1 VSEPRVMEMRA
12 AASPVSSEQLPA
24 GAGERPAFAVVIPA
38 FNEAENV
45 GPLFDA
51 LAATFARHSLN
62 GEVVF
67 VDDGSTDETWSL
79 AVAAAARMGP
89 HARVARHRRN
99 LGKTEAVL
107 TAAREATA
115 DVFIIFDADLQH
127 STEEIPRFME
137 QIDAG
142 WDIVTGRKIGQY
154 QKRAVSS
161 VYNRLSRFLF
171 DVPVRDL
178 NSMKAFRRDVLD
190 SVSLR
195 HDWHRFF
202 VVIAYAQGFS
212 VTEIDIELFP
222 RRAGVSKYTGAGR
235 IASSVGD
242 LLVVWFYL
250 RFSRKPMQLFG
261 GLGLLLTMLGLLI
274 GLVAVGFRAFGFGP
288 PPTGYRPL
296 LGLVLL
302 LIVVGITLFG
312 FGFTAEMIALLR
324 SDVDQLKH
332 RDEHGEQRRAD

>member
-1 VSEPRVMEMRA
+1 VVCGDSRA
-12 AASPVSSEQLPA
+12 PFRYRADRGVK
-24 GAGERPAFAVVIPA
+24 PAFSVIVPA

-45 GPLFDA
+45 GPLFEA
-51 LAATFARHSLN
+51 LEATFARHSLN

-67 VDDGSTDETWSL
+67 VDDGSTDETWAY
-79 AVAAAARMGP
+79 AVAAAARMGDRA
-89 HARVARHRRN
+89 HVARHRRN
-99 LGKTEAVL
+99 LGKTEAIL
-107 TAAREATA
+107 TGAREASS
-115 DVFIIFDADLQH
+115 DVFIVFDADLQH
-127 STEEIPRFME
+127 STEEIPRFMAE
-137 QIDAG
+137 IDAG
-142 WDIVTGRKIGQY
+142 WDIVTGRKVGPY
-154 QKRAVSS
+154 EKRAVSS

-171 DVPVRDL
+171 EVPVRDL
-178 NSMKAFRRDVLD
+178 NSMKAFRREVLEE
-190 SVSLR
+190 VSLR

-202 VVIAYAQGFS
+202 VVIAYARGFS

-222 RRAGVSKYTGAGR
+222 RRAGVSKYQGVGR
-235 IASSVGD
+235 VIASVGD

-261 GLGLLLTMLGLLI
+261 GAGIILTSIGLLI
-274 GLVAVGFRAFGFGP
+274 GIVATILRGLGIGP

-324 SDVDQLKH
+324 SDVEQLKAKEKAQS
-332 RDEHGEQRRAD
+332 R

>member
-1 VSEPRVMEMRA
+1 VKPDFS
-12 AASPVSSEQLPA
+12 
-24 GAGERPAFAVVIPA
+24 VIVPA
-38 FNEAENV
+38 FNEAENI
-45 GPLFDA
+45 GPLFEA
-51 LAATFARHSLN
+51 LDATFARHSLN
-62 GEVVF
+62 GEVIF
-67 VDDGSTDETWSL
+67 VDDGSTDETWAL
-79 AVAAAARMGP
+79 ASAAAERMGER
-89 HARVARHRRN
+89 AIVSRHRRN
-99 LGKTEAVL
+99 LGKTEAIL
-107 TAAREATA
+107 AGAREARS
-115 DVFIIFDADLQH
+115 DVFIVFDADLQH

-137 QIDAG
+137 KMNAG
-142 WDIVTGRKIGQY
+142 WDIVTGRKIGAY
-154 QKRAVSS
+154 EKRAVSS
-161 VYNRLSRFLF
+161 VYNRVSRFLF

-178 NSMKAFRRDVLD
+178 NSMKAFRREVLD
-190 SVSLR
+190 DVPLR

-202 VVIAYAQGFS
+202 VVIAYSRGYS

-235 IASSVGD
+235 VASSVGD

-261 GLGLLLTMLGLLI
+261 GAGITLTAIGIVI
-274 GLVAVGFRAFGFGP
+274 GLVAVILRGFGIGP

-324 SDVDQLKH
+324 SDVEQLKS
-332 RDEHGEQRRAD
+332 RSRRSAD